1 MERCPLDEET
11 LMSEALLMIPVVD
24 YLLREKW
31 NRLIGEWSLDASGQD
46 VPKGAVNFDLYAE
59 NASDMALIEWKYI
72 KKNRNQRLIV
82 AFVKLALP
90 GRSFNVRFLL
100 AANRKKSNMLKAIAY
115 KEKKPYIITTWQR
128 RKIIK

>member
-1 MERCPLDEET
+1 MERGPLDEET

-59 NASDMALIEWKYI
+59 NASDMALIEWQYI
-72 KKNRNQRLIV
+72 KKNSNQRLIV
-82 AFVKLALP
+82 DFVKLD
-90 GRSFNVRFLL
+90 
-100 AANRKKSNMLKAIAY
+100 RKSKRLNSSHYCASIMQ
-115 KEKKPYIITTWQR
+115 TS
-128 RKIIK
+128 

>member
-1 MERCPLDEET
+1 MERGPLDEET

-72 KKNRNQRLIV
+72 KKNSNQRLIV
-82 AFVKLALP
+82 DFVKLAMQ
-90 GRSFNVRFLL
+90 GSAFNVSFLM
-100 AANRKKSNMLKAIAY
+100 AANRTKSKMR
-115 KEKKPYIITTWQR
+115 KELGEK
-128 RKIIK
+128 